1 MRCLTTK
8 IQFLPSAYV
17 HPWKET
23 IQWTIQLC
31 QAQENPKD
39 LNNLKRFMKM
49 INIGKKWG
57 YPLINFFGLFFT
69 EEELSFAN
77 LNGKI
82 SYSVITGETL
92 YEKEILCALLDLRDK
107 NHKKLKEIGIDDLT

>member
-17 HPWKET
+17 HPWKDT

-39 LNNLKRFMKM
+39 LNNLKLFMKM
-49 INIGKKWG
+49 INIGKKWDH
-57 YPLINFFGLFFT
+57 PLINFFGLFFT
-69 EEELSFAN
+69 EEELAFAN

-82 SYSVITGETL
+82 TYSVITGETL